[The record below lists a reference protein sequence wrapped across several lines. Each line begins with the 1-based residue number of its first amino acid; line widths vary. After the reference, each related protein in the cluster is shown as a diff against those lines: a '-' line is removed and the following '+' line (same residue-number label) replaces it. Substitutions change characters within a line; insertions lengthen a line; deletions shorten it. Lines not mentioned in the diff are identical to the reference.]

1 MSVHLEV
8 ATQVKQITLQE
19 AINDFRILEKLGTDL
34 CIALVKGES
43 RVGNKFI
50 DYFTFEERLA
60 TKTRKGM
67 NFYEFVLDLEYHQ
80 RPYIK
85 KLLLYQIGLKINL
98 TTKLYRIYS
107 LHCGAVS
114 LFKPLTAMK
123 IYAHFKPQH
132 VLDPCMGWGGRLVGA
147 VAANVPR
154 YTGIDL
160 NVNLKEPYKNM
171 IEKLNELTFEQSNI
185 TAIFCDAV
193 TFDYSKLNYD
203 MILTS
208 PPYFNIEQYSGSDT
222 RTKKEWK
229 EEFYRP
235 LFEMVY
241 KYLLEGGVM
250 CINLNEIIYET
261 IFIDLFGRADILVPM
276 SNKVRPCQSEKQ
288 KQEYIY
294 CWIKK
299 SQSRPF
305 TKVDEQ

>member
-1 MSVHLEV
+1 MSDHLEV

-19 AINDFRILEKLGTDL
+19 AINDFRILEKLGT
-34 CIALVKGES
+34 ALVKGET

-50 DYFTFEERLA
+50 DYFTFEERLN

-85 KLLLYQIGLKINL
+85 NLLVYQEGLKINL

-123 IYAHFKPQH
+123 IYAQYEPQH

-147 VAANVPR
+147 VAANVPH

-160 NVNLKEPYKNM
+160 NVNLKEPYKQM
-171 IEKLNELTFEQSNI
+171 IEKLNELTNPYKKGTTLIE
-185 TAIFCDAV
+185 THFCDAV
-193 TFDYSKLNYD
+193 TFDYSNLNYD
-203 MILTS
+203 MVLTS
-208 PPYFNIEQYSGSDT
+208 PPYFNIEQYSGSGT

-250 CINLNEIIYET
+250 CVNINEIIYET
-261 IFIDLFGRADILVPM
+261 IFIDLFGKADILVPM
-276 SNKVRPCQSEKQ
+276 SLKVRPKCAVKEF
-288 KQEYIY
+288 IY
-294 CWIKK
+294 CWRKCASADVK
-299 SQSRPF
+299 GGGL
-305 TKVDEQ
+305 